1 MCELLVAH
9 QFHSWSDRKFYDVDF
24 NSIFCHEEKVSKSA
38 NDLLKL
44 THFEFLFSKR
54 FDLHKSWHM
63 IDFIL
68 NLALSDLLL
77 CVWNITM
84 FYVDSGIFYTNKFLL
99 AILRILIYSQWMS
112 VAFVALAR
120 CFGIVSGGRSWIL
133 SRRIVRILILFLLR
147 CLAFLLILPDVLEVC
162 IRASDTNLFF

>member
-1 MCELLVAH
+1 
-9 QFHSWSDRKFYDVDF
+9 
-24 NSIFCHEEKVSKSA
+24 
-38 NDLLKL
+38 
-44 THFEFLFSKR
+44 
-54 FDLHKSWHM
+54 M

-68 NLALSDLLL
+68 NLALSDFLL

-133 SRRIVRILILFLLR
+133 SRRTVRILILFLLR